1 MSQRPEVVLIAAM
14 GSNGVIGIE
23 NRLPWRLPEDLK
35 RFKARTLGQPIL
47 MGRKTWDSLG
57 RPLPGRRNLV
67 ITRQAG
73 WQAEGAEAYPS
84 IEAALAACDGL
95 ARVFVIGGGEVY
107 RQSLPVADALYLTEV
122 DLAPAGD
129 AYFPEFDRNE
139 WQETARES
147 AVDETSGARFAWVDY
162 HRKG

>member
-1 MSQRPEVVLIAAM
+1 MSHRPEVVLIAAM

-67 ITRQAG
+67 ITRQPD
-73 WQAEGAEAYPS
+73 WQAAGAEAYS
-84 IEAALAACDGL
+84 GIEAAVAACADA
-95 ARVFVIGGGEVY
+95 ARVFVIGGGEIY
-107 RQSLPVADALYLTEV
+107 RQSLAVADALYLTEV
-122 DLAPAGD
+122 ELAPEGD
-129 AYFPEFDRNE
+129 AYFPEFDRAQ
-139 WQETARES
+139 WQETARET
-147 AVDETSGARFAWVDY
+147 AVDEASGARFAWVDY
-162 HRKG
+162 HRKR

>member
-1 MSQRPEVVLIAAM
+1 MSPRPEVVLIAAM

-67 ITRQAG
+67 ITRQTD
-73 WQAEGAEAYPS
+73 WQAAGAEAYPS
-84 IEAALAACDGL
+84 IEAAVAACADA
-95 ARVFVIGGGEVY
+95 ARVFVIGGGEIY
-107 RQSLPVADALYLTEV
+107 RQSLTVADALYLTEV
-122 DLAPAGD
+122 ELAPEGD
-129 AYFPEFDRNE
+129 AYFPEFDRTE
-139 WQETARES
+139 WQETAREA
-147 AVDETSGARFAWVDY
+147 AVDEASGARFAWVDY
-162 HRKG
+162 HRKR